1 MFKIEIGD
9 LQEAHIGVMSVSG
22 NEKPGIKS
30 VSRQYSASIAGIPI
44 KKRRFPL
51 VRSPSPPPEEQIS
64 HRNLSQDS
72 CHSNASVVTTSSGI
86 SDASKNYF
94 SEERRE
100 RSADKNISLIQT
112 DANISGVNPL
122 EPSLRIYSGSSES
135 IASEEKP
142 MPAEKSSGQI
152 ISGNTEPQLACKET
166 LSLHVGKDI
175 FSKLKIERD
184 YEPQVSTI
192 IGSTEL
198 SLGPK
203 EPFAPS
209 LVGQNSEGSGQFLEK
224 LGSVSLNLS
233 LSKGKSSIN
242 YGSGKDKLNVDGAH
256 LQANRSNWDLNT
268 TMDAWDR
275 SESDGAAC
283 QGTDGINCL
292 NVTSDTQDIKPL
304 IRSDGMVVAG
314 VASGNQF
321 LKGSKHNP
329 NFTISSK
336 SPGQHYNFGDSLLL
350 QLSPCLQPIIGG
362 EQSGSSSKV
371 DSVRVIPTSNLSTV
385 LVSTG
390 NPNMAGNVKSE
401 PIDDSPKLDFKGSKD
416 NLETSPIDFRN
427 IKHELIERLELEA
440 LKNFNFGRLK
450 LDPRI
455 IKSEPVHEGN
465 HGIHKTAE
473 GASQL
478 SGGQVFQCLDNQS
491 REVVLPKSSHL
502 CPSELPTCST
512 ELPINGNVSSHSGNS
527 TCAKGIHVSTEVP
540 QNASNSIKQVAS
552 ETVSISEVHKGKELN
567 VSDVHAPGVEE
578 NLNVGDPEQCRLKL
592 MEEAPL
598 GSCGDGG
605 GSARDSEGS
614 VRRDGE
620 GSVRRDGEGSVS
632 DEEKINIS
640 NDMLEDSYESDY
652 DSDGNHD
659 LATVMEVE
667 RLGGE
672 NDDDYEDGEVREP
685 LVHTDVGSMSEKRE
699 AEDVNCGD
707 SDNKK
712 VGFLGSSGDDC
723 PASLQAEERDTKT
736 EDPGETNN
744 DVSEECLDAVP
755 DEKTDMVAE
764 KDACFDKSST
774 VEIPITE
781 LDKKGPMKP
790 IRRKPLDR
798 SGKKEVSE
806 DHESELS
813 SDKAVSGSQGTA
825 VAVGQGIDQSMKGTD
840 SMEKNESALPRTEV
854 SLNSNDANKDANS
867 GGTRSRIINLPRAS
881 YVSSLYKTRSVSGR
895 SLPSRTVRE
904 RFTDLVPEGD
914 KLHSQGR
921 DEIFIDGPHKFLRER
936 NQDQALRNSRLSFT
950 RGRGRGSSRLD
961 ALHGDWD
968 SDHDFAPELYNGPT
982 DFRFR
987 RHKTDVVDADLE
999 CSSYIIAPDG
1009 AVGTGRGGRKPLN
1022 DEVAVFRHP
1031 PSRRRS
1037 PGGREGPATRGPQMV
1052 RRIPRNISP
1061 NRCIGEDASDLVGL
1075 RHSEKF
1081 IRGLRDDIVEPVF
1094 TRQQPPF
1101 EGVEGHFVQGN
1112 RNFSSIQRRGPPR
1125 IHSKSPMRSGSP
1137 GPWSSPRRRSPD
1149 GFNGH
1154 PELTHRRSP
1163 AVYRMDRMRSP
1174 DRPCFPEE
1182 IVARRHGSPP
1192 FLPRPSNDL
1201 RDMDSAR
1208 DHGPPRS
1215 VIPNRRSPSGRIL
1228 LRNSRRFDIIEPRE
1242 RTDSD
1247 EFFGPPMHS
1256 GRFHELG
1263 GDGSGEERRRIG
1275 ERRGPVRSF
1284 RPPYNG
1290 AGAEGFRFNIE
1301 DGPRPYR
1308 FCPEADSEFLERGNL
1323 REREFD
1329 RRVKNRPGN
1338 APRRSIEDQE
1348 GNYRHG
1354 EQVWHDQG
1362 FDDISRL
1369 KRRRF

>member
-1 MFKIEIGD
+1 
-9 LQEAHIGVMSVSG
+9 
-22 NEKPGIKS
+22 
-30 VSRQYSASIAGIPI
+30 
-44 KKRRFPL
+44 
-51 VRSPSPPPEEQIS
+51 
-64 HRNLSQDS
+64 
-72 CHSNASVVTTSSGI
+72 
-86 SDASKNYF
+86 
-94 SEERRE
+94 
-100 RSADKNISLIQT
+100 
-112 DANISGVNPL
+112 
-122 EPSLRIYSGSSES
+122 
-135 IASEEKP
+135 
-142 MPAEKSSGQI
+142 
-152 ISGNTEPQLACKET
+152 
-166 LSLHVGKDI
+166 
-175 FSKLKIERD
+175 
-184 YEPQVSTI
+184 
-192 IGSTEL
+192 
-198 SLGPK
+198 
-203 EPFAPS
+203 
-209 LVGQNSEGSGQFLEK
+209 
-224 LGSVSLNLS
+224 
-233 LSKGKSSIN
+233 
-242 YGSGKDKLNVDGAH
+242 
-256 LQANRSNWDLNT
+256 
-268 TMDAWDR
+268 
-275 SESDGAAC
+275 
-283 QGTDGINCL
+283 
-292 NVTSDTQDIKPL
+292 
-304 IRSDGMVVAG
+304 
-314 VASGNQF
+314 
-321 LKGSKHNP
+321 
-329 NFTISSK
+329 
-336 SPGQHYNFGDSLLL
+336 
-350 QLSPCLQPIIGG
+350 
-362 EQSGSSSKV
+362 
-371 DSVRVIPTSNLSTV
+371 
-385 LVSTG
+385 
-390 NPNMAGNVKSE
+390 
-401 PIDDSPKLDFKGSKD
+401 
-416 NLETSPIDFRN
+416 
-427 IKHELIERLELEA
+427 
-440 LKNFNFGRLK
+440 
-450 LDPRI
+450 
-455 IKSEPVHEGN
+455 
-465 HGIHKTAE
+465 
-473 GASQL
+473 
-478 SGGQVFQCLDNQS
+478 
-491 REVVLPKSSHL
+491 
-502 CPSELPTCST
+502 
-512 ELPINGNVSSHSGNS
+512 
-527 TCAKGIHVSTEVP
+527 
-540 QNASNSIKQVAS
+540 
-552 ETVSISEVHKGKELN
+552 
-567 VSDVHAPGVEE
+567 
-578 NLNVGDPEQCRLKL
+578 
-592 MEEAPL
+592 
-598 GSCGDGG
+598 
-605 GSARDSEGS
+605 
-614 VRRDGE
+614 
-620 GSVRRDGEGSVS
+620 
-632 DEEKINIS
+632 
-640 NDMLEDSYESDY
+640 
-652 DSDGNHD
+652 
-659 LATVMEVE
+659 
-667 RLGGE
+667 
-672 NDDDYEDGEVREP
+672 
-685 LVHTDVGSMSEKRE
+685 
-699 AEDVNCGD
+699 
-707 SDNKK
+707 
-712 VGFLGSSGDDC
+712 
-723 PASLQAEERDTKT
+723 
-736 EDPGETNN
+736 
-744 DVSEECLDAVP
+744 
-755 DEKTDMVAE
+755 
-764 KDACFDKSST
+764 
-774 VEIPITE
+774 
-781 LDKKGPMKP
+781 MKP

-950 RGRGRGSSRLD
+950 RGRGR
-961 ALHGDWD
+961 
-968 SDHDFAPELYNGPT
+968 
-982 DFRFR
+982 
-987 RHKTDVVDADLE
+987 DLE

-1037 PGGREGPATRGPQMV
+1037 PG
-1052 RRIPRNISP
+1052 
-1061 NRCIGEDASDLVGL
+1061 
-1075 RHSEKF
+1075 
-1081 IRGLRDDIVEPVF
+1081 DDIVEPVF

-1263 GDGSGEERRRIG
+1263 GDGK
-1275 ERRGPVRSF
+1275 
-1284 RPPYNG
+1284 
-1290 AGAEGFRFNIE
+1290 

-1354 EQVWHDQG
+1354 CCKTWEMVLAQWICSTLELGSVSHPSPLCFGNQG
-1362 FDDISRL
+1362 RVTVEESLHTNKRYLCWLQSCLAFKTLSLSLSSTIFSPPSLICFISL
-1369 KRRRF
+1369 FLFA